1 MLLQFLFRS
10 TYRKRIL
17 PKEDIVLLILRSRF
31 LPGNVVIIASTLC
44 PRLRP
49 LPATPTNVF
58 LGGLATAD
66 LVLIIFCIPVKVSN
80 KTRDL
85 AGSCFSVEVLFAG
98 TTSAASVAQIITAQW
113 WFFIHDLMIFQHPP
127 NAFSILRLL
136 AIYYR
141 NSRSYCAGRLLF
153 FQLFKIFSSRANF
166 KNWETFSD
174 ISFNPK
180 LTEKI
185 FDTL

>member
-1 MLLQFLFRS
+1 MACSTRNIYVKYWIKLWRHWSFSYQSQSIKNWMFLQFLFRS
-10 TYRKRIL
+10 TEKDRKRIL

-85 AGSCFSVEVLFAG
+85 AGSCFSVEVLWNDECRFRR
-98 TTSAASVAQIITAQW
+98 SNNYNDDFLFMIW
-113 WFFIHDLMIFQHPP
+113 WFF
-127 NAFSILRLL
+127 SILQMLPQSCV
-136 AIYYR
+136 Y
-141 NSRSYCAGRLLF
+141 
-153 FQLFKIFSSRANF
+153 
-166 KNWETFSD
+166 
-174 ISFNPK
+174 
-180 LTEKI
+180 
-185 FDTL
+185 